1 MSITHTFKGSKD
13 SYGHGY
19 YAHIEDGQLVIGYN
33 GPREGGELYRGDY
46 KGASKSLK
54 ILQREAPKL
63 HHAIDN
69 YYFLTELILDTRE
82 PPKGPDK
89 TFKIKL
95 YTRNNCI
102 YNCLVKGP
110 DEEAVIKKLCP
121 SDTEPLVVQTYEAKT
136 FVIYSDMIAAFEF
149 DNTSGYDHS
158 LRI

>member
-1 MSITHTFKGSKD
+1 MSITHTFKVSN
-13 SYGHGY
+13 SY

-33 GPREGGELYRGDY
+33 GPREGGDLYRGDY
-46 KGASKSLK
+46 SGAGKSLK
-54 ILQREAPKL
+54 VLQKDAPKL
-63 HHAIDN
+63 YRAIND
-69 YYFLTELILDTRE
+69 YYFLTELGLNTEE

-121 SDTEPLVVQTYEAKT
+121 SGTEPLVIQTYEAKT

-149 DNTSGYDHS
+149 DSQSDYIHS